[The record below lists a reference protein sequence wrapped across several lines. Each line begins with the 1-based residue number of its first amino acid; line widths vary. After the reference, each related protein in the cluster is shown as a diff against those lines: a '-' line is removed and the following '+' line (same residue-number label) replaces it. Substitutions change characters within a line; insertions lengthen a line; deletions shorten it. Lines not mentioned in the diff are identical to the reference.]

1 MLLFLIEASSVYP
14 RTDCLPCLGIA
25 QVCLALCQATVCCG
39 LCVECTQIQFKTP
52 HPCPHTHH
60 PIFLQSPAQ
69 SQSMFRVFKQI
80 QKRPV
85 NPLLVYRPL
94 KKHRHHALSIKI
106 KPLFFIPMGR
116 QIVQTHVPYRC
127 RQRSPH
133 RTQARQNMAHVF
145 ARIEQIATGLERTL

>member
-1 MLLFLIEASSVYP
+1 MLLFLIEASTVYP

-69 SQSMFRVFKQI
+69 SQSMFRVFKHI
-80 QKRPV
+80 QTR
-85 NPLLVYRPL
+85 LVTPFLFDGRL
-94 KKHRHHALSIKI
+94 KKNQNHALSIKI

-133 RTQARQNMAHVF
+133 RTQTRQNMAHVF

>member
-1 MLLFLIEASSVYP
+1 MLLFLIEASTVYP

-52 HPCPHTHH
+52 HPCPHVHH
-60 PIFLQSPAQ
+60 PVFLQQAAQ
-69 SQSMFRVFKQI
+69 SQPIFHVFKQI

-94 KKHRHHALSIKI
+94 KKYRAHVQSIKI

-145 ARIEQIATGLERTL
+145 ARIEQIATGLERAL

>member
-94 KKHRHHALSIKI
+94 KKHRHHALSIKN
-106 KPLFFIPMGR
+106 KTLVPHSNGQTNRPNSRPIPM
-116 QIVQTHVPYRC
+116 QATLASSHSS
-127 RQRSPH
+127 SPKYG
-133 RTQARQNMAHVF
+133 ACFCAH
-145 ARIEQIATGLERTL
+145 